1 MPRHSNNH
9 GLSSAKVSESARLR
23 QRSRLLLRFL
33 ADPTALPVHCAW
45 CRRIQLDGEF
55 VAPEEFLRGD
65 FLERLRRRAS
75 HTICPDCLAVE
86 LKAADALR
94 AARGGRVPVS
104 RGQVPR

>member
-1 MPRHSNNH
+1 VPRQSNDHS
-9 GLSSAKVSESARLR
+9 LSSAKVSESARLR
-23 QRSRLLLRFL
+23 HRSRLLRRFL

-55 VAPEEFLRGD
+55 VAPEKFLRGD
-65 FLERLRRRAS
+65 FLERLRRHAS

-104 RGQVPR
+104 RGQVSR